1 MKRKTWT
8 RLSPEMAYLV
18 VREYGRFGPFRVIE
32 RRDWGGGPIHG
43 YAATRK
49 KALWILDDLLTLEL
63 MDAREAEAL
72 EARAKAREAR
82 LVALGFELPSD
93 EQRAQNIRE
102 ITDHFCQGG
111 FLP

>member
-1 MKRKTWT
+1 MTDDAPPRPLWHEV
-8 RLSPEMAYLV
+8 LLV
-18 VREYGRFGPFRVIE
+18 CAPVLVTEVMGAL
-32 RRDWGGGPIHG
+32 RDRWHD
-43 YAATRK
+43 R
-49 KALWILDDLLTLEL
+49 
-63 MDAREAEAL
+63 
-72 EARAKAREAR
+72 REAR